1 MNIFFLD
8 ICTKSCAEQHVDKH
22 VVKMILE
29 YAQLLSTAHRLL
41 DGSEYLDKTANGRNI
56 KRWKLEDYKLDSILF
71 KASHINHPSAKWV
84 RESRSNYR
92 WLASLLENLCAEY
105 THRYG
110 KVHSVQRSGL
120 ASLLRNNFP
129 RNFPD
134 SDIITRTDPPPAMPD
149 ECKVPG
155 NSIQSYHN
163 YYIMKKNHFAK
174 WTKRDVP
181 EWYTV

>member
-1 MNIFFLD
+1 
-8 ICTKSCAEQHVDKH
+8 
-22 VVKMILE
+22 
-29 YAQLLSTAHRLL
+29 
-41 DGSEYLDKTANGRNI
+41 
-56 KRWKLEDYKLDSILF
+56 
-71 KASHINHPSAKWV
+71 
-84 RESRSNYR
+84 
-92 WLASLLENLCAEY
+92 LLENLCAEY

-120 ASLLRNNFP
+120 ASLLRNSFP
-129 RNFPD
+129 KNFPD